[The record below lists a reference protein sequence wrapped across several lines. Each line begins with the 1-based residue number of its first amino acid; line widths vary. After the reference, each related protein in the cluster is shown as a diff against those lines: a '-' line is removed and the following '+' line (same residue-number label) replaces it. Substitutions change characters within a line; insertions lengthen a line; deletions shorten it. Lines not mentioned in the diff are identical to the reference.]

1 MRMKQYIL
9 KRLLALIPTLF
20 VVSIVIFSIIHM
32 TPGDPAA
39 MILGDTAKPE
49 EIEALRESMGLNDP
63 IPVQYL
69 HWVAGILQGDLG
81 QSVFIDE
88 PMTQILADYM
98 GPTVSLTICAMIL
111 ATVFAIPLGVLAAR
125 NRGSIADQGI
135 SMLSMIGISLPSFL
149 LGLLLILIFAVRLK
163 WFPVA
168 GYKTIAEAGFLAHL
182 RYLTLPAAA
191 LGFMEA
197 ALMIRLTRSSVL
209 EVLASDYVRMAKA
222 KGVSEFSL
230 IMKHAFKNALIPIL
244 TVLGQTFM
252 ALLAGAAIVESV
264 FNIPGIGRLTVN
276 SVARRD
282 YEVIQAVVLLVS
294 FINVIMCLAVDL
306 LYGLVDPRVR
316 LEDKG

>member
-1 MRMKQYIL
+1 MKKYIV
-9 KRLLALIPTLF
+9 KRLLALIPTLL
-20 VVSIVIFSIIHM
+20 VVSVVIFSIIHM

-39 MILGDTAKPE
+39 MILGDKADAAD
-49 EIEALRESMGLNDP
+49 IEALRESMGLNDP

-69 HWVAGILQGDLG
+69 NWVTGVFHGDLG
-81 QSVFIDE
+81 QSVFIDK
-88 PMTQILADYM
+88 PMTQILKEYM
-98 GPTVSLTICAMIL
+98 GPTVSLTIYAMIL
-111 ATVFAIPLGVLAAR
+111 STIIAIPLGVLAAKK
-125 NRGSIADQGI
+125 RGTLADQGI
-135 SMLSMIGISLPSFL
+135 SFLSMIGISMPSFL
-149 LGLLLILIFAVRLK
+149 LGLLLLLGFAVKLR

-168 GYKTIAEAGFLAHL
+168 GYKSIADAGFAKHVE
-182 RYLTLPAAA
+182 YLTLPALA

-197 ALMIRLTRSSVL
+197 ALIIRLTRSSVL
-209 EVLASDYVRMAKA
+209 EVLASDYVKMAKA

-230 IMKHAFKNALIPIL
+230 VMKHAFKNALIPIL

-252 ALLAGAAIVESV
+252 ALLAGAAVVESV

-294 FINVIMCLAVDL
+294 LINVVMCLAVDL

-316 LEDKG
+316 LED